1 MHHIFLLSLGVVD
14 FLEEL
19 LYASR
24 MTDLI
29 TPTFDRLELMKTY
42 IRIVDSKNLSAAAL
56 SLNTTQPTVSRRLKA
71 LEKSLG
77 IKLIQ
82 RTTHQM
88 QMTEEGRRFYFH
100 AKEIIERWDLVEAEM
115 TGVKTRPKGTLR
127 VQVPHALGIGRF
139 NQVLAKY
146 LEDYKDVDVEW
157 TLSDKMPDFI
167 SENLDCAI
175 KVGNIDDPS
184 LIAIKIFEIPRV
196 IVASPA
202 FIKNPKKYTH
212 PNDLKDLNWLAFKTH
227 YLNDI
232 TFFHSKNHD
241 KFKLKIHPRFS
252 TDSLF
257 SMREVVQMGMG
268 VGVLSKWLIEEDLK
282 KGALVQL
289 CKDWQAM
296 KLPVYLIYPQ
306 SQHKPAKLQR
316 FIDLIKEQKE
326 LILEK

>member
-1 MHHIFLLSLGVVD
+1 
-14 FLEEL
+14 
-19 LYASR
+19 

-29 TPTFDRLELMKTY
+29 TPSFDRLELMKTY
-42 IRIVDSKNLSAAAL
+42 IRIVDSKNLSTAAL

-71 LEKSLG
+71 LENSLG

-115 TGVKTRPKGTLR
+115 TGTKTLPKGTLR

-139 NQVLAKY
+139 NQVLANY
-146 LEDYKDVDVEW
+146 LETYKDVDVDW
-157 TLSDKMPDFI
+157 ILNDKTPDFI

-175 KVGNIDDPS
+175 KVGHIDDPS
-184 LIAIKIFEIPRV
+184 VIAIKIFEIPRI
-196 IVASPA
+196 IVTSSKLL
-202 FIKNPKKYTH
+202 KNNKKYSH
-212 PNDLKDLNWLAFKTH
+212 PNDLKDFTWLAFRTH
-227 YLNDI
+227 YLNDV
-232 TFFHSKNHD
+232 TFFNSKTND
-241 KFKLKIHPRFS
+241 KCSLKIHPRFS

-257 SMREVVQMGMG
+257 AMREVVQMGMG
-268 VGVLSKWLIEEDLK
+268 IGVLSKWLIEEDLN
-282 KGALVQL
+282 KGDLVQL

-306 SQHKPAKLQR
+306 SRHKPAKLQK
-316 FIDLIKEQKE
+316 FIDLIKEQKK
-326 LILEK
+326 LIIEK

>member
-1 MHHIFLLSLGVVD
+1 MI
-14 FLEEL
+14 
-19 LYASR
+19 
-24 MTDLI
+24 DLV
-29 TPTFDRLELMKTY
+29 TPSFDRLELMKTY

-100 AKEIIERWDLVEAEM
+100 AKEIIERWNLVEAEM
-115 TGVKTRPKGTLR
+115 TGVKTLPKGMLR

-139 NQVLAKY
+139 NQVLSKY
-146 LEDYKDVDVEW
+146 LQDYEDVDVDW
-157 TLSDKMPDFI
+157 ILSDKTPDFI

-175 KVGNIDDPS
+175 KVGNVDDPS
-184 LIAIKIFEIPRV
+184 LIAIKIFELPRV
-196 IVASPA
+196 IVASSKL
-202 FIKNPKKYTH
+202 IKNPKKYSH
-212 PNDLKDLNWLAFKTH
+212 PDDLKDLPWLAFKTH
-227 YLNDI
+227 YLNAI
-232 TFFHSKNHD
+232 TFTHSKTNE
-241 KFKLKIHPRFS
+241 KCTLKIQPRFS

-257 SMREVVQMGMG
+257 SMKEVVQLGLG
-268 VGVLSKWLIEEDLK
+268 VGVLSKWIIEKNLNE
-282 KGALVQL
+282 GVLVQL

-306 SQHKPAKLQR
+306 SRHKPAKLQK
-316 FIDLIKEQKE
+316 FIDLVKVQKD
-326 LILEK
+326 IIV